1 MSTTP
6 PQVLELARQG
16 QPDAIAAL
24 MNQHLE
30 RKGITAYVAQQGNLL
45 QVILEAAQVPPQG
58 DLVPYV
64 RTGIS
69 GLNLAAIHYLNVS
82 GRQVGNADAAWT
94 EMVQLQAEA
103 SPLPDSVIFDAGT
116 STSEDSLGLDADL
129 DTLDFDLD
137 DLNVDTGLEPDAN
150 LNFDLGEPDAPDG
163 LSLDFDSVTDTYDA
177 TLDLGLE
184 AASLDLGHDDLNLDL
199 GLEDALESSTLD
211 LGHDDLELDLGLED
225 ALGVDL
231 PAPTTNDFDF
241 DLNLGTEESASIDDF
256 DFDLG
261 VETSSNDDLDLLLD
275 TEGGVDSAERPDDL
289 GFLSQESLNQDLEL
303 DLLSEEGNPPLDNSA
318 TETSFDLDLELDEN
332 GLDFDAEETDPLA
345 LDFAALSEPELFDFD
360 MEASAPVDEMGLNL
374 SESEQDLG
382 LDLLGLTPEVEGE
395 ALGLNLDLDDSSE
408 LPGFD
413 SVAFDLDDDSEPDV
427 GEMPSLELEQDLW
440 SSTESNVIASS
451 SIDPSAAVPE
461 SNLDDFDWDLA
472 DDTEGSLDPLAVPET
487 TAGDLDAIV
496 DAFDTDNV
504 DIGVDPI
511 ELEDIALPGAD
522 FLEYAVAD
530 GNLATEPQAEFLA
543 AEDGIEAAIPDDEA
557 ASLTPDLAEFEFDP
571 NLVFET
577 EQELSNVDTD
587 PSAKSDELF
596 VPDLVLDSD
605 TPEETPSSF
614 EAEPPFLNLEEDSA
628 FAEVWPETDP
638 VDAYTLELE
647 SWPDHAPPGSTE
659 AWAAEEGWDS
669 TPLPLDLVDNEPPQP
684 TEMGDWLD
692 EAATS
697 PLEAVNLGFE
707 SEAESATSPITPA
720 DTFEDAY
727 DVDTLEV
734 AADFGEHSKDSDLD
748 AFDAVEWD
756 AASNTPPPPFSVDD
770 AEPPALAALENDD
783 SEPAEFDNFSF
794 KDEPTPR
801 ISDETNGFLID
812 DGGLDIEDVESDA
825 ADEFIHK
832 FAPVS
837 PEEVAQR
844 TPSRSTTAGSRQKLI
859 LGLGLGAVALALA
872 GLGLN
877 AFLGRMRQPNPTT
890 AQPPQAAPAP
900 NNTADP
906 ANAADPFREA
916 VNAAQTAANLAQ
928 TAKTSAEW
936 QAVADSWAK
945 AIDLMKQVPEGSPNH
960 AVAQQKAVEYQPNLT
975 YAQQNAQR
983 VP

>member
-1 MSTTP
+1 
-6 PQVLELARQG
+6 
-16 QPDAIAAL
+16 
-24 MNQHLE
+24 
-30 RKGITAYVAQQGNLL
+30 
-45 QVILEAAQVPPQG
+45 
-58 DLVPYV
+58 
-64 RTGIS
+64 
-69 GLNLAAIHYLNVS
+69 
-82 GRQVGNADAAWT
+82 
-94 EMVQLQAEA
+94 
-103 SPLPDSVIFDAGT
+103 VIFDAGT

-129 DTLDFDLD
+129 DTLDFNLD

-150 LNFDLGEPDAPDG
+150 LNFDLGEPDAPDD
-163 LSLDFDSVTDTYDA
+163 LSLDFDSVTNTYDA

-184 AASLDLGHDDLNLDL
+184 AASLDLDSNDLDLDL
-199 GLEDALESSTLD
+199 GLEDALESASLD
-211 LGHDDLELDLGLED
+211 LGRNDLDLDLGLED
-225 ALGVDL
+225 ALGGDL
-231 PAPTTNDFDF
+231 PVPTTNDFDF

-261 VETSSNDDLDLLLD
+261 VEASSNDDLDLLLD
-275 TEGGVDSAERPDDL
+275 ATDDAPNADLDLLLTTEGGVDSADLVVDQPDDL
-289 GFLSQESLNQDLEL
+289 GFLSQEPLDQDLEL
-303 DLLSEEGNPPLDNSA
+303 DLLSEGNNPPLDNSA
-318 TETSFDLDLELDEN
+318 TETRFDLDLELDAN

-345 LDFAALSEPELFDFD
+345 IDFAALSEPESFDFD
-360 MEASAPVDEMGLNL
+360 IEASAPVDEMGLNL

-382 LDLLGLTPEVEGE
+382 LDLLGLTPEFEGE
-395 ALGLNLDLDDSSE
+395 ALGLDLDLDDSE
-408 LPGFD
+408 LLGSD
-413 SVAFDLDDDSEPDV
+413 SVAFDLDDGDSEPSV
-427 GEMPSLELEQDLW
+427 GEMPSLELDQDLW
-440 SSTESNVIASS
+440 DSTESSVIASGS
-451 SIDPSAAVPE
+451 TAPSADFPE

-530 GNLATEPQAEFLA
+530 SNLVAEPQAEFLA

-557 ASLTPDLAEFEFDP
+557 ASLTPDLSEFEFDP

-577 EQELSNVDTD
+577 EQELSNVDD
-587 PSAKSDELF
+587 DLSASSDELF
-596 VPDLVLDSD
+596 VSDLVLDSD

-614 EAEPPFLNLEEDSA
+614 EAEPPFLNPEEDSA
-628 FAEVWPETDP
+628 FAEVWPETDL

-659 AWAAEEGWDS
+659 ALAAEESWDD

-692 EAATS
+692 ETATS
-697 PLEAVNLGFE
+697 PVEAVNLGFE
-707 SEAESATSPITPA
+707 SEAESTTPPITSA

-734 AADFGEHSKDSDLD
+734 ATDFGEYSRDSDLD

-770 AEPPALAALENDD
+770 AEPPALAALENDAAELAEFNNFPFED
-783 SEPAEFDNFSF
+783 EPA
-794 KDEPTPR
+794 PR
-801 ISDETNGFLID
+801 INDETNGFLID
-812 DGGLDIEDVESDA
+812 DSDLDIENIEPDA
-825 ADEFIHK
+825 TDEFIHK

-837 PEEVAQR
+837 PEEVTQR
-844 TPSRSTTAGSRQKLI
+844 TPSRSMAAGSRQTLW

-877 AFLGRMRQPNPTT
+877 AFLGRMRQPDPTT

-936 QAVADSWAK
+936 QAVAGSWAK